1 MSDRVLAMVLA
12 GGEGKRLYPLTRDRA
27 KPAVPFGGR
36 YRIIDFVLSNF
47 INSGFYQIKVLT
59 QFRSESLDRHLSHAW
74 RLSPTLG
81 HFVDPVPAQMR
92 RRTDWYLGT
101 ADAIYQNLNLIYDE
115 QPNHVCVFGGDH
127 IYKMDIRQMM
137 SFHVGKRSDLT
148 VSALPVSVEEA
159 QSFGV
164 LEVDR
169 DYRIIGFEE
178 KPSKPREIPG
188 KPGWALASMGNYVFT
203 TETLVREVVADAERE
218 TSHDFGRDVIP
229 DVIGRG
235 RVFAYDFRRNR
246 VPGLTKREWGY
257 WRDVGNLEAY
267 YEANMDLVS
276 VTPVLNLY
284 NSLWPIHSWQPKLPP
299 AKFVFADTKGG
310 RVGIA
315 TDSLVSEGCIVSGGQ
330 VNRSILSPGVR
341 VNSYA
346 QVTDSILMNN
356 VNVGRHARIR
366 GAIIDK
372 NIDVPPGIEIG
383 YDPTWDRK
391 HFTISKNGIVVL
403 PKAMKIG

>member
-1 MSDRVLAMVLA
+1 MSDRVLAMIMA

-47 INSGFYQIKVLT
+47 INSGFHKIKVLT
-59 QFRSESLDRHLSHAW
+59 QFRSESLDRHLSRAW

-81 HFVDPVPAQMR
+81 HYVDPVPAQMR

-115 QPNHVCVFGGDH
+115 QPAHVCVFGGDH
-127 IYKMDIRQMM
+127 VYKMDVRQIVN
-137 SFHVGKRSDLT
+137 FHTRKRNDLT
-148 VSALPVSVEEA
+148 VSAIPVSVEEA
-159 QSFGV
+159 ENFGV
-164 LEVDR
+164 LEVDTDHR
-169 DYRIIGFEE
+169 VIGFEE

-203 TETLVREVVADAERE
+203 TEALMREVVVDAERE

-229 DVIGRG
+229 ELIGRG

-246 VPGLTKREWGY
+246 VPGLTRRERGY
-257 WRDVGNLEAY
+257 WRDVGSLDAY

-284 NSLWPIHSWQPKLPP
+284 NGLWPIHTWQPKLPP
-299 AKFVFADTKGG
+299 AKFVFADARGG

-341 VNSYA
+341 INSYA
-346 QVTDSILMNN
+346 QVTDSILMDN

-366 GAIIDK
+366 RAIVDK
-372 NIDVPPGIEIG
+372 NVDVPAGVEIG
-383 YDPTWDRK
+383 YDLAQDRK
-391 HFTISKNGIVVL
+391 HFTISKSGIIVV
-403 PKAMKIG
+403 PKGMKIG